1 MPTEPASSS
10 IVCANLV
17 KRFAGSVAL
26 DGVSFEVAGG
36 VCAMLGPNGAGKST
50 LLKLLAGLAAPD
62 AGEVKLAGLDPAKHR
77 VEVNQTLGVLPEEL
91 GVFDDLSIVEN
102 LELVGPVYGLG
113 AEETATRASDLL
125 AMLRLNGDRHTRLKD
140 CSYGMRKKTGI
151 ALALLHNPRIVLL
164 DEPFEG
170 IDPASSFAIQ
180 QTITTIA
187 ARGTTVLFT
196 SHMLA
201 LVERLASRVILLSR
215 GRVVLDASQSLLSR
229 PLEELYFELVGV
241 PEFEPIPWL
250 SGGHETTT
258 S

>member
-1 MPTEPASSS
+1 MPLDAVSTA
-10 IVCANLV
+10 IVCSNLV
-17 KRFAGSVAL
+17 KRFAGSVAV
-26 DGVSFEVAGG
+26 DDVSFEVAGG
-36 VCAMLGPNGAGKST
+36 ICALLGPNGAGKST
-50 LLKLLAGLAAPD
+50 VLKLLAGLATPD
-62 AGEVKLAGLDPAKHR
+62 AGEIKLAGLDPRQHR
-77 VEVNQTLGVLPEEL
+77 VKVNQVLGVLPEEL
-91 GVFDDLSIVEN
+91 GVFDDLSILEN
-102 LELVGPVYGLG
+102 LELAGPLYGLS
-113 AEETATRASDLL
+113 ASETAARASDLL
-125 AMLRLNGDRHTRLKD
+125 ALLRLNGDRHTRLRD

-196 SHMLA
+196 SHLLP
-201 LVERLASRVILLSR
+201 LVERLASRVILLNR
-215 GRVVLDASQSLLSR
+215 GRVVLDASRNSLSR

-241 PEFEPIPWL
+241 PEYEAIPWL
-250 SGGHETTT
+250 GGRQETGR